1 MEPLGVDPNVIEVTA
16 LKRWAD
22 FPIQHRFTD
31 YSNALG
37 ESANYTTSPFPCQS
51 ELNNKIALW

>member
-1 MEPLGVDPNVIEVTA
+1 MEQLGADLNVIELSA

-22 FPIQHRFTD
+22 IPTQHRFTD
-31 YSNALG
+31 YSNTLG
-37 ESANYTTSPFPCQS
+37 ESANYTVSPFPCQS